1 MYIRNYKGD
10 LVKIDLSKINN
21 EKELVNKL
29 WKIQYNKTVKDNKDD
44 INEIKQY
51 ILGEEIYG

>member
-21 EKELVNKL
+21 EKELV
-29 WKIQYNKTVKDNKDD
+29 
-44 INEIKQY
+44 IN
-51 ILGEEIYG
+51 YGKFNIIRL

>member
-21 EKELVNKL
+21 ENQLVLN
-29 WKIQYNKTVKDNKDD
+29 IDKTCQSSKNR
-44 INEIKQY
+44 
-51 ILGEEIYG
+51 EEIY